1 MYINTFRCADLTAKS
16 KTYLKITFNEVV
28 YILATSTISKMP

>member
-1 MYINTFRCADLTAKS
+1 MYVKMYINTFRCADLTAKS

-28 YILATSTISKMP
+28 